1 MPDGPLGDQSIDPLV
16 IWVFVAGVVIA
27 LLLVLSTAAFKSD
40 RSGLALSPPSPPT
53 AKTDCQ
59 KLAACGMPRPTPAQR
74 NRCNRRA

>member
-59 KLAACGMPRPTPAQR
+59 KAGGMWDAATKTCSEE
-74 NRCNRRA
+74 